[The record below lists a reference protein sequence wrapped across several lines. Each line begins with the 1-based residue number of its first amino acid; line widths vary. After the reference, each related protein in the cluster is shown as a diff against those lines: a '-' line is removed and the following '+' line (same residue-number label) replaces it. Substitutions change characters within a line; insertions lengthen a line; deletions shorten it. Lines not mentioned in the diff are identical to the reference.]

1 MPDITPVFD
10 ELGRLISTETGGEK
24 LKRIGKTTVI
34 TDATSSG
41 PADIV
46 AVSYPSQEHKV
57 GERFEATQ
65 ENPDDVNGLGYTFT
79 NTNGT
84 GV

>member
-1 MPDITPVFD
+1 MPDIIPDFD
-10 ELGRLISTETGGEK
+10 ELGRLIATETGAEK
-24 LKRIGKTTVI
+24 LKRLAKSTVI
-34 TDATSSG
+34 TDATSDG
-41 PADIV
+41 PADIL
-46 AVSYPSQEHKV
+46 AVTYPSQEHKV

-79 NTNGT
+79 NTTGT